1 MFENR
6 EHAGRCL
13 ANAVRAWPGTRH
25 TEAGP
30 EHDRCGWVV
39 LGIPVGGIV
48 VGAAMA
54 RALNAEFDA
63 LRTGICRCGPDCDA
77 VGQLVNLAG
86 RRVILCDDGTAT
98 PEAARVAITDARR
111 RGAIEVAL
119 VAPVGSRTGTRD
131 LAPLVDRLVVL
142 ETPETLPS
150 VRSAYARFD
159 PVSDTD
165 AAGLLAGFAPSNRS
179 FG

>member
-13 ANAVRAWPGTRH
+13 ADAVRAWPGADHPERC
-25 TEAGP
+25 A
-30 EHDRCGWVV
+30 EHDPCGWVV

-54 RALNAEFDA
+54 RALNAQFDA
-63 LRTGICRCGPDCDA
+63 LRTGTCRCGPDCDA
-77 VGQLVNLAG
+77 VGQLVSVAG

-98 PEAARVAITDARR
+98 PEAARSAITDARR

-119 VAPVGSRTGTRD
+119 VAPVRSRTATRE

-159 PVSDTD
+159 PVTDAD
-165 AAGLLAGFAPSNRS
+165 AAGLLSGFAPSNRA